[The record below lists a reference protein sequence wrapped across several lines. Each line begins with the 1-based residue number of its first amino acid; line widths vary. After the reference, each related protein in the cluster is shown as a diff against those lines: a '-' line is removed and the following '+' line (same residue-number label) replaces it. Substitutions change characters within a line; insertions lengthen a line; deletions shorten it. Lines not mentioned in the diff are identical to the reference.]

1 MPRRN
6 PRRARS
12 ATTGLAVLLIGLV
25 ILVGVSPAEAWEL
38 DRDASR
44 IELIGTA
51 DGREAVTRV
60 EDFAVELEGDPDDP
74 ADAHLT
80 LTLQADSITSGS
92 DMVDDML
99 HGRNWFDVESHPEI
113 VFRSRSLQEQAPGEL
128 RVEGTLEVLGETYP
142 LEVPITWTRDGER
155 IRAEGRLTLDRT
167 DFDVG
172 RGAWRTEGTVK
183 HEVHVDFALELV
195 AP

>member
-1 MPRRN
+1 MTRRHFT
-6 PRRARS
+6 A
-12 ATTGLAVLLIGLV
+12 AGILTAAAGLSLLTAPGA
-25 ILVGVSPAEAWEL
+25 SAWEL
-38 DRDASR
+38 DREASH

-60 EDFAVELEGDPDDP
+60 EAFDVELEGDPDDP
-74 ADAHLT
+74 ASGSLVLVLHSA
-80 LTLQADSITSGS
+80 SITSGS
-92 DMVDDML
+92 AMVDDML
-99 HGRNWFDVESHPEI
+99 HGRNWFDVESHPRI
-113 VFRSRSLQEQAPGEL
+113 VYRSTAIHEPAPGEL
-128 RVEGTLEVLGETYP
+128 HVEGELEVLGESYP
-142 LEVPITWTRDGER
+142 LEVPVGWGSDGER
-155 IRAEGRLTLDRT
+155 VRAEGRLSLDRT